1 MPSTFINDFFDSDL
15 YKEILAR
22 NDQKQEYVVRT
33 NSDSTFYLRASDTTV
48 LELHFPEEVEHYVA
62 SVNS

>member
-33 NSDSTFYLRASDTTV
+33 NSDSIFYLRASDTTV
-48 LELHFPEEVEHYVA
+48 LELHFPEEVEHYIA